1 MSRINKLD
9 RLRSIIDLLDDQ
21 ILDLVERR
29 LDVAREVTAAKK
41 QRGAGNVLNLCP
53 ERESEIVERLSAR
66 RPNCDGAAIRD
77 IWRELIAHSL
87 QAQGRLELV
96 LNHSDDHLH
105 AAIRNVFGSAPRL
118 VRVDNQTKALDLARS
133 SEVVAILPW
142 PVPPVLGGL
151 RLFRIIKDE
160 HGRPIAGA
168 IGRVPEAKH
177 SVARRGPSLGWTPT
191 SWRSHTAL
199 QMPAY
204 ANREA
209 LTLAERR
216 LADAVPV
223 VSASQAGELKRR
235 LGHAAAGEAFLVQA
249 GDCAESFDGFAP
261 EHVLRD
267 RALLLKV
274 GKMLPVDV
282 VHVARAAGQ
291 YGKPRSADTEMSE
304 NGPIPTYRGDAVN
317 GAGGSRGERD
327 PDPARLLRAHT
338 LSVATAALLD
348 SRASGGSRVYA
359 SHEALLLNYEQ
370 ALTRFDRE
378 TGRWWANSGHMVWIG
393 HRTRALDGAHVEFAR
408 GIANPIGLKCGADMG
423 PDELI
428 RLIERLDP
436 GNEPGRLTLI
446 GRFGAGE
453 IERCLPRLMQAT
465 RSEGRAV
472 LWISDPMHGNSRM
485 IDGWKTRR
493 VEDVLAEI
501 QAFFQV
507 ALAQGVYPGGVH
519 LESTSRDVAECVGG
533 PSAIDAGSLGTNY
546 ESLCDP
552 RLNAD
557 QMLEVAEFVAHCLK
571 RLVTRRARAA

>member
-1 MSRINKLD
+1 M
-9 RLRSIIDLLDDQ
+9 
-21 ILDLVERR
+21 
-29 LDVAREVTAAKK
+29 
-41 QRGAGNVLNLCP
+41 
-53 ERESEIVERLSAR
+53 
-66 RPNCDGAAIRD
+66 
-77 IWRELIAHSL
+77 
-87 QAQGRLELV
+87 
-96 LNHSDDHLH
+96 NHSDDHLH
-105 AAIRNVFGSAPRL
+105 AAVRNVFGSAPSL
-118 VRVDNQTKALDLARS
+118 VRVDRQAEALDLARS
-133 SEVVAILPW
+133 SEAIAILPW
-142 PVPPVLGGL
+142 PVPPALAGL
-151 RLFRIIKDE
+151 RLFRIIEDE

-168 IGRVPEAKH
+168 FGRVPAAKR
-177 SVARRGPSLGWTPT
+177 SAARRGPSLDWTPT

-204 ANREA
+204 ANGEA

-223 VSASQAGELKRR
+223 VSASQAGELKRCLAR
-235 LGHAAAGEAFLVQA
+235 AATGEAFLLQA
-249 GDCAESFDGFAP
+249 GDCAESLDAFAP

-267 RALLLKV
+267 HALLLEV
-274 GKMLPVDV
+274 GKMLPLDV

-304 NGPIPTYRGDAVN
+304 DGPIPTYRGDAVN
-317 GAGGSRGERD
+317 GAARSRGDRD
-327 PDPARLLRAHT
+327 PDPARLLRAHA

-348 SRASGGSRVYA
+348 SRASGGNRVYA

-370 ALTRFDRE
+370 ALTRWDRD

-436 GNEPGRLTLI
+436 DNEPGRLTLI

-453 IERCLPRLMQAT
+453 VERCLPALMQST

-485 IDGWKTRR
+485 IGEWKTRR

-501 QAFFQV
+501 QAFFEV
-507 ALAQGVYPGGVH
+507 ASAQCVYPGGVH
-519 LESTSRDVAECVGG
+519 LESTSRDVVECVGG
-533 PSAIDAGSLGTNY
+533 RSAIDSGSLGARY

-557 QMLEVAEFVAHCLK
+557 QMLEVARFVAHCLE
-571 RLVTRRARAA
+571 RHVTRRARAA